1 MKPDAL
7 LRSLKRLASKR
18 GWVVSIS
25 EGGNHTKVI
34 VNGKRT
40 VIGRHPQDLKPGTL
54 HAIIKQLG
62 LRPDDLKE

>member
-1 MKPDAL
+1 MEPDAL
-7 LRSLKRLASKR
+7 LRSLKRLASRR
-18 GWVVSIS
+18 GWAIRIS

-40 VIGRHPQDLKPGTL
+40 VIGRHPQDLKTGTL

-62 LRPDDLKE
+62 LRPEDLKE